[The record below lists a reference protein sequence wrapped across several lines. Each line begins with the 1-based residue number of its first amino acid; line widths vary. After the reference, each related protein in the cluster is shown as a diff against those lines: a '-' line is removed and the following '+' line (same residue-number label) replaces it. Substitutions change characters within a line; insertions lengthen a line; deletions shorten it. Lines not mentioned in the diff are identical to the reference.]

1 MEAHQDALCA
11 GVMVTQAG
19 SKHDDEGCNTDFN
32 AAHREIDMEDV
43 EETDLAVL
51 AAGDKEPDIEPKA
64 EKHYR
69 Q

>member
-1 MEAHQDALCA
+1 MEARQDVLCA

-19 SKHDDEGCNTDFN
+19 CQHDDEGCNTAFN

-51 AAGDKEPDIEPKA
+51 AAGDKEPDIKPKA

-69 Q
+69 